1 MGHDGTVSDN
11 DKMPQAEVDPDVER
25 APGGTDAT
33 VLESEPGAASAGDE
47 STPEDGPVI
56 PDQPLS
62 AQTDE
67 HDVPDEIQESEGPD
81 ETIEDDADP
90 EVRPTD

>member
-1 MGHDGTVSDN
+1 VSDDN
-11 DKMPQAEVDPDVER
+11 EKTPDMPEAKVDPDVER
-25 APGGTDAT
+25 APGGVDAT
-33 VLESEPGAASAGDE
+33 SLESEPGAGVA
-47 STPEDGPVI
+47 DGEPVT

-67 HDVPDEIQESEGPD
+67 ATVPDEIQEPEGPD
-81 ETIEDDADP
+81 ETIGDDTESDIAEP

>member
-1 MGHDGTVSDN
+1 MGHDGSVSDN
-11 DKMPQAEVDPDVER
+11 DKMPEPKVDPDVER
-25 APGGTDAT
+25 APGGADAT
-33 VLESEPGAASAGDE
+33 VLESEPGAGSAGGAAE
-47 STPEDGPVI
+47 PVI

-67 HDVPDEIQESEGPD
+67 SDVPDEIQESEGPD
-81 ETIEDDADP
+81 ETIDDEPAEP